1 MHDMKIAR
9 IENGKVVETREMTIE
24 DVPEHKRH
32 LWRTIVDQPPAF
44 DYLVES
50 RVKAGWQVTATEAFR
65 QYTIV
70 PHSRDM
76 MVRAVKAEAQRRI
89 IVVTGATDMTGCLVK
104 QMNAQMRAA
113 ELINIK
119 TEGGALTA
127 EQQVESDAL
136 KALADAIKY
145 IRARSN
151 DIEALD
157 PIPSDFAADVRWA

>member
-1 MHDMKIAR
+1 MKIAR
-9 IENGKVVETREMTIE
+9 IENGTVVETRDMAIE
-24 DVPEHKRH
+24 DVPEHKRVH
-32 LWRTIVDQPPAF
+32 WRTIVDQPPEF
-44 DYLVES
+44 DSRVER
-50 RVKAGWQVTATEAFR
+50 RVKADWQITATEAVR
-65 QYTIV
+65 QYTIE

-89 IVVTGATDMTGCLVK
+89 VMVTGATDLTGCLVK

-119 TEGGALTA
+119 AEGGSLTV
-127 EQQVESDAL
+127 EQQAESDTL
-136 KALADAIKY
+136 KSLANAIKY

-157 PIPSDFAADVRWA
+157 PIPADFAADVRWA